1 MIEND
6 ISQPCSN
13 RASLL
18 EGLILLTEV
27 VVLIEIDICMIV
39 VTNDIY
45 QRRFSVLLLYFVK
58 CLIYESN
65 GHGIEVLG
73 EVTFPPDDFS
83 LC

>member
-18 EGLILLTEV
+18 EGLILLAEV
-27 VVLIEIDICMIV
+27 VVLIKIDIRVIV

-45 QRRFSVLLLYFVK
+45 QRRFSKLLLYFVK
-58 CLIYESN
+58 CPINESDRKS
-65 GHGIEVLG
+65 V
-73 EVTFPPDDFS
+73 V
-83 LC
+83 